1 MPCCYVS
8 LARKADTVLEKRRKA
23 NFPFFLTHPHSLTPP
38 PPPKKTKQNTKENK
52 RKQNETKRNET
63 KQNKTKQN
71 ETKTKQNIKKSKL
84 SHDDGH
90 K

>member
-38 PPPKKTKQNTKENK
+38 PRQKKQNKTQKKTKENK
-52 RKQNETKRNET
+52 TKRNETKRNET
-63 KQNKTKQN
+63 KQNKTKRN
-71 ETKTKQNIKKSKL
+71 KNKT
-84 SHDDGH
+84 
-90 K
+90 